1 MKTVKRRSQK
11 QEKSVAK
18 QFNAM
23 VTVASGALWGMKAD
37 VRNDKFLIECK
48 TTEKEYYTVTAKV
61 WEKIEEEATRD
72 HMRIPILI
80 VDVEDRDRLV
90 VFNPK
95 HFNTTIPEPYDCT
108 YNGDNQKSFRVG
120 LYELIDAGNEYGE
133 YIYAK
138 LFVICGKKKNMLC
151 YMRYRDFEE
160 TFMVNRITKL
170 SEDERTIAFDVREKE
185 E

>member
-1 MKTVKRRSQK
+1 MLTKKRRSQK

-18 QFNAM
+18 QFDARL
-23 VTVASGALWGMKAD
+23 TPASGAKWNAKGD
-37 VRNDKFLIECK
+37 VRSDNFLIECK
-48 TTEKEYYTVTAKV
+48 TTEKDTFILTART
-61 WEKIEEEATRD
+61 WEKIEREALRD
-72 HMRIPILI
+72 HMRIPLLI
-80 VDVEDRDRLV
+80 IDLEDKDRVV

-95 HFNTTIPEPYDCT
+95 DFNTSIPEPYDCT

-151 YMRYRDFEE
+151 YIRYKDFEE
-160 TFMVNRITKL
+160 KF
-170 SEDERTIAFDVREKE
+170 KE
-185 E
+185 EI